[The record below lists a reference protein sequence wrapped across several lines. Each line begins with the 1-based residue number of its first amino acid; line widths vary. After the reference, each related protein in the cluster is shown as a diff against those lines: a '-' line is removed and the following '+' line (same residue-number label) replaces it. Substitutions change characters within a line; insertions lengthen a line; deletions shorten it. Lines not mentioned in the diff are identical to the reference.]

1 MAEQLNLPRNNRQKR
16 DAELLD
22 SKPLDSKPLDSKPLD
37 SKALDSKLLGADKSF
52 LEYSASEAKDLDI
65 KGSGIKGSGI
75 KGSDI
80 VGDTAAYVACALY
93 KFVALSDFQ
102 ALRGPLLQ
110 QMRDHQVFGTLLLAQ
125 EGINGTI
132 AGTQAAIDRVLAW
145 LAAQP
150 GLDGIEVKQSF
161 HHEIPFYRAKVKL
174 KREIVTMG
182 VEGIDPQQSAG
193 TYIEP
198 EQWNALISD
207 PDVLVVDTRNDYEV
221 KIGSFANA
229 VDPQT
234 TNFRDF
240 PAWVDKNLHPGEHKK
255 VAMFC
260 TGGIRCE
267 KSTAYLKER
276 GFGDV
281 YHLRG
286 GILNYLKKVPQQ
298 QSLWQG
304 ECFVFDNRVAV
315 DHALQ
320 RGSYD
325 QCHACRMPITEE
337 DKTRTEYLEGRACH
351 HCVDHRD
358 SQQQQRAN
366 ERQKQVSLAKLRG
379 EEHIGD
385 AAAYHTER
393 RRLAKKAQKNL
404 QKIASKAA
412 QKDQ

>member
-1 MAEQLNLPRNNRQKR
+1 MAEQLNSPRNNRDKR
-16 DAELLD
+16 DVEILDLGLLD
-22 SKPLDSKPLDSKPLD
+22 SELSGSDTKNAKFKDS
-37 SKALDSKLLGADKSF
+37 
-52 LEYSASEAKDLDI
+52 DI
-65 KGSGIKGSGI
+65 K
-75 KGSDI
+75 
-80 VGDTAAYVACALY
+80 GDTAAYVACALY

-102 ALRGPLLQ
+102 ALREPLVQ

-145 LAAQP
+145 LAEQP
-150 GLDGIEVKQSF
+150 GLDGIEIKQSF

-221 KIGSFANA
+221 QIGSFANA

-267 KSTAYLKER
+267 KSTAYLKQN
-276 GFGDV
+276 GFDEV
-281 YHLRG
+281 YHLKG
-286 GILNYLKKVPQQ
+286 GILSYLEKVPEA
-298 QSLWQG
+298 SSRWQG
-304 ECFVFDNRVAV
+304 ECFVFDNRVTV
-315 DHALQ
+315 NHKLEKGD
-320 RGSYD
+320 YD
-325 QCHACRMPITEE
+325 QCHACRMPVTQKDMQHENY
-337 DKTRTEYLEGRACH
+337 KKGVSCH
-351 HCVDHRD
+351 YCYGEHSVEQIRRFTDR
-358 SQQQQRAN
+358 
-366 ERQKQVSLAKLRG
+366 EKQMNLSKKRG
-379 EEHIGD
+379 EAHLG
-385 AAAYHTER
+385 
-393 RRLAKKAQKNL
+393 LSMKAQRSSRKQEKIELKNK
-404 QKIASKAA
+404 QRERNKQGKGVT
-412 QKDQ
+412 

>member
-1 MAEQLNLPRNNRQKR
+1 MAEQFNSPRNNRENR
-16 DAELLD
+16 DLEILDSGLLD
-22 SKPLDSKPLDSKPLD
+22 SELSNSDGSDSEHSDSETKN
-37 SKALDSKLLGADKSF
+37 
-52 LEYSASEAKDLDI
+52 AKF
-65 KGSGIKGSGI
+65 

-80 VGDTAAYVACALY
+80 KGGTAAFVACALY

-102 ALRGPLLQ
+102 ALREPLLL

-145 LAAQP
+145 LAEQP
-150 GLDGIEVKQSF
+150 GLDGIEFKQSF
-161 HHEIPFYRAKVKL
+161 YHEIPFYRAKVKL

-182 VEGIDPQQSAG
+182 VEGIDPQRSAG

-221 KIGSFANA
+221 QIGSFANS

-240 PAWVDKNLHPGEHKK
+240 PAWVDKNLRRGEHKK

-286 GILNYLKKVPQQ
+286 GILNYLEKVPQK
-298 QSLWQG
+298 QSLWHG

-315 DHALQ
+315 DHSLQ

-337 DKTRTEYLEGRACH
+337 DKARTEYLMGRSCH
-351 HCVDHRD
+351 HCIDYRGT
-358 SQQQQRAN
+358 QQQQRAN
-366 ERQKQVSLAKLRG
+366 ERQKQVSLANLRG

-385 AAAYHTER
+385 AAAHHTER
-393 RRLAKKAQKNL
+393 RRLAKKAKKNL
-404 QKIASKAA
+404 QKKASKAA
-412 QKDQ
+412 QKDQSKT